1 MGANLTNEI
10 ADGAGLN
17 PERQH
22 LLRQLK
28 AGERVLIKVMGEKN
42 DLQDA
47 NTKLGVELKD
57 VRAQLSDSMK
67 ENQRLR
73 HGIFSKCLNEPLKES
88 SAGKST
94 NRAMSVGVLTGRP
107 AEEMPG
113 STGDLLP
120 ELLQLLDRVRQAMRG
135 VAQVLLLST
144 PEGLGELAEKLK
156 GARRRFRLW
165 KISACRQ
172 GAREAWAMVKTRYTK
187 TDPNHMAE
195 VGPVGPDGKEMS

>member
-28 AGERVLIKVMGEKN
+28 AGEKVLTKVRREKN

-57 VRAQLSDSMK
+57 VRAQLSNSVK

-73 HGIFSKCLNEPLKES
+73 RSIFSKCLNEPFERKF
-88 SAGKST
+88 G
-94 NRAMSVGVLTGRP
+94 
-107 AEEMPG
+107 
-113 STGDLLP
+113 
-120 ELLQLLDRVRQAMRG
+120 
-135 VAQVLLLST
+135 
-144 PEGLGELAEKLK
+144 GE
-156 GARRRFRLW
+156 
-165 KISACRQ
+165 
-172 GAREAWAMVKTRYTK
+172 V
-187 TDPNHMAE
+187 D
-195 VGPVGPDGKEMS
+195 